1 MLQAALKKNAF
12 VEEENLHDYERMIKE
27 KKAESRKEK
36 ALHGEFVQQT
46 SDVAG
51 EEFWRWL
58 WNGFLKRRQKASD
71 TSSTGTSLE
80 NKLDQAQRR

>member
-58 WNGFLKRRQKASD
+58 WNGFLKKGDKRLVILAPQ
-71 TSSTGTSLE
+71 E
-80 NKLDQAQRR
+80 QA

>member
-1 MLQAALKKNAF
+1 MLQAALKENAV
-12 VEEENLHDYERMIKE
+12 VEEKNLHNYERMIKE
-27 KKAESRKEK
+27 KKAKSRKEK

-58 WNGFLKRRQKASD
+58 WNGFLKKE
-71 TSSTGTSLE
+71 TKG
-80 NKLDQAQRR
+80 